1 MDRDQLEVVD
11 TQLKT
16 QDRWTVFQNLT
27 ARFRHTA
34 VPTRKIVHELLA
46 HGVRR
51 NKKQQ
56 VFEFGF
62 GHGNLLFWFKPPTQ
76 IYGVELSPLALKSAI
91 KRAKLTRYPMFA
103 FTEPLRNDT
112 VAIDYPDDFFD
123 LVLSSHS
130 LEHVYDDQRLIYEF
144 GRVLKLGGI
153 LLLCVPHDAEHENL
167 MNSVEERKKPNFPKK
182 TYHVWQYNVE
192 TLKSLI
198 MKANFEVLRAERF
211 DAITNQRRDWWRP
224 LQIAHI
230 LVLSMAPFSLWNRLD
245 VRAKEKGYAGTQVL
259 IVCQKGINKFY

>member
-11 TQLKT
+11 TQLET

-46 HGVRR
+46 RGVRR
-51 NKKQQ
+51 SREQR

-76 IYGVELSPLALKSAI
+76 IYGVELSPLALKNAI
-91 KRAKLTRYPMFA
+91 KKAALTRYPMFE
-103 FTEPLRNDT
+103 FKEPLRSDT
-112 VAIDYPDDFFD
+112 IAIDYPDDFFD
-123 LVLSSHS
+123 FVLASHS

-144 GRVLKLGGI
+144 HRVLKLGGK
-153 LLLCVPHDAEHENL
+153 LFLCVPHDAEHENL
-167 MNSVEERKKPNFPKK
+167 MKGLEERKNPNFPKK

-198 MKANFEVLRAERF
+198 RKANFKILKAERF
-211 DAITNQRRDWWRP
+211 DAIKNQRRDWWRP
-224 LQIAHI
+224 LQVAHI
-230 LVLSMAPFSLWNRLD
+230 LALSMASFSLWERLD
-245 VRAKEKGYAGTQVL
+245 RSAKEKGYAGTQVF
-259 IVCQKGINKFY
+259 IVCQKEIN